1 MRISAGMRVIPGK
14 RVSGGTRIIPGK
26 RASPGQRADR
36 RQWIGEWRFVR
47 HRNLARP
54 GPPHLC
60 QLPPEGSYLDIAL
73 GDCLSYPIERLIGRP
88 DAVSP
93 QRGGRTEQ
101 RNVSC
106 GRDVGVER
114 RLVGRKFRQLTA
126 TA

>member
-1 MRISAGMRVIPGK
+1 MALRPPPEPGPPRPASSLPAAAGG
-14 RVSGGTRIIPGK
+14 SGLGDGR
-26 RASPGQRADR
+26 SPPP
-36 RQWIGEWRFVR
+36 
-47 HRNLARP
+47 RP
-54 GPPHLC
+54 APPPPPPHLC